1 MNKYSHLNRVQMLEI
16 CKIIHPDTIWEF
28 FQYLDNDGEGGD
40 ECFEFTAKDQSCIQ
54 FNIHQ
59 PEDDEI
65 RCYLRGDWDNDEVP
79 EDKIDMID
87 TYLSSI

>member
-1 MNKYSHLNRVQMLEI
+1 MKMKIYNEYFYNFYFFQNSH
-16 CKIIHPDTIWEF
+16 KIF
-28 FQYLDNDGEGGD
+28 FQYLDNDGKGGD
-40 ECFEFTAKDQSCIQ
+40 DCFEFTAKDQSCIQ